1 MPQHLQIS
9 GSRAIIF
16 IRLMVGIV
24 FLSEGIQKFLYPAE
38 LGAGRFAKIGI
49 PSPALMGP
57 FVGVAEIVCGTLI
70 LTGFFIRFAA
80 AVMLINISVALDET
94 ADPAR
99 TRGRTLLSPEAP
111 QVRRLELAA
120 RGARGS
126 LHVARGALPDPGFGA
141 GKGRWAR
148 MKADPPHRPRFR
160 FSTGRGPQALPSERS
175 GPGPAPD
182 AFRPCRSHRK

>member
-9 GSRAIIF
+9 GSRAIIL

-70 LTGFFIRFAA
+70 LTGFFLSLIHISEPTRLGMISY
-80 AVMLINISVALDET
+80 AVFCL
-94 ADPAR
+94 
-99 TRGRTLLSPEAP
+99 
-111 QVRRLELAA
+111 
-120 RGARGS
+120 
-126 LHVARGALPDPGFGA
+126 
-141 GKGRWAR
+141 K
-148 MKADPPHRPRFR
+148 K
-160 FSTGRGPQALPSERS
+160 
-175 GPGPAPD
+175 
-182 AFRPCRSHRK
+182 KK